1 MVNDNTIQFD
11 AVSSKKEATKEIL
24 TEVYNSL
31 IEKGYNPVN
40 QLVGYF
46 ISGDPTYITNYNG
59 ARALIRKLERDD
71 ILEEVL
77 EVLFRNKIK
86 VPARAFLFLS
96 LAYMGEIDENSW
108 LGCWRTNDRG
118 CNERSFRLY
127 CTRY

>member
-1 MVNDNTIQFD
+1 MASDLVNDNTIQFD
-11 AVSSKKEATKEIL
+11 ALSNKKEATKEIL

-59 ARALIRKLERDD
+59 ARALIRKLERDE

-77 EVLFRNKIK
+77 KFYLEIK
-86 VPARAFLFLS
+86 
-96 LAYMGEIDENSW
+96 
-108 LGCWRTNDRG
+108 
-118 CNERSFRLY
+118 
-127 CTRY
+127 